1 MTVKEVSNKKCEYP
15 KVKLSVL
22 VKMVLDVKSLSM
34 YPSSVSLA
42 RDKLYNQ
49 LTALEHQLVMLKDVN
64 IELERDWWEE

>member
-1 MTVKEVSNKKCEYP
+1 MI
-15 KVKLSVL
+15 
-22 VKMVLDVKSLSM
+22 LDARSLSM